1 MPEKQ
6 LTVRSIIFGLVG
18 MLLIT
23 SSSMFLA
30 LKIGT
35 MPWPMLF
42 ATILSMTILGR
53 FKGSSNQEISIT
65 ETIMASGAMVAGG
78 IVFTIPGIWIINPEA
93 KISFIP
99 IAVMSLCGVLLGVL
113 FSALYRNRLIVEQQ
127 LVFPHGNAVFETIA
141 TGIKK
146 GKDSLKLIISMGFSA
161 VFAAIRDI
169 AKLFPARLVFFKGNS
184 FVQPVS
190 MWLSPM
196 ALSIGAM
203 ISRVSAFVWL
213 GGTLVS
219 YLVFTP
225 IAMKTGWFSNFTA
238 VNDFRQNIG
247 IGIVIG
253 TGLGV
258 FVKAIFDII
267 VKKKKNTKTAP
278 ENSVNSASSASS
290 GKTTSSIKST
300 KTIGLILGVAL
311 ACIILLAVGTELTIL
326 QALLVVAGAGLT
338 TLLSGMLTGECGT
351 NPLEV
356 FGILVMLA
364 SSMLLKTS
372 SMALFLTA
380 GTVSVA
386 CGLTGVMMND
396 FKSGYKLGTDT
407 KQQIIAEIIGAV
419 VGAIFSSAMLFVIKK
434 SIGTFG
440 TDTYPAPQAAAVASL
455 VRGGQNNPELLWAII
470 AGAILYLLH
479 VPSATLGL
487 GIYMPIHIS
496 ISMGFGAIISVI
508 LDKTGKVQ
516 DKDINLI
523 SSGFMGGEGVVGVIV
538 AIISIFS

>member
-6 LTVRSIIFGLVG
+6 LTARSIIFGLVG

-78 IVFTIPGIWIINPEA
+78 IVFTIPGIWMLNPDA
-93 KISFIP
+93 KIPFLP
-99 IAVMSLCGVLLGVL
+99 IAVMSVCGVLLGIL
-113 FSALYRNRLIVEQQ
+113 FSALYRSRLIVEQQ
-127 LVFPHGNAVFETIA
+127 LVFPHGNAVFETIS

-161 VFAAIRDI
+161 LFAAVRDI
-169 AKLFPARLVFFKGNS
+169 LQLFPARLTLFAGNS
-184 FVQPVS
+184 LVQPVS
-190 MWLSPM
+190 LWLSPM

-203 ISRVSAFVWL
+203 ISRLSAFVWL
-213 GGTLVS
+213 GGTLFA

-225 IAMKTGWFSNFTA
+225 IAMKAGWFSDFTA

-253 TGLGV
+253 TGVGV
-258 FVKAIFDII
+258 FIKAIFDIV
-267 VKKKKNTKTAP
+267 VKKLAKKEEKKSEKTAS
-278 ENSVNSASSASS
+278 EGS
-290 GKTTSSIKST
+290 GNKTKN
-300 KTIGLILGVAL
+300 IGLILGVSVG
-311 ACIILLAVGTELTIL
+311 CVILLTAGTELSFA
-326 QALLVVAGAGLT
+326 QALLAVAGAGLT

-372 SMALFLTA
+372 GTALFLTA

-396 FKSGYKLGTDT
+396 FKSGYKLGTDS
-407 KQQIIAEIIGAV
+407 KQQLLAETIGALA
-419 VGAIFSSAMLFVIKK
+419 GALLSTAMLFVIKK

-440 TDTYPAPQAAAVASL
+440 TDSYPAPQAAAVASL
-455 VRGGQNNPELLWAII
+455 VKGGQNNPELLWAIL
-470 AGAILYLLH
+470 AGAILYLLK

-496 ISMGFGAIISVI
+496 ISMGFGAIAAVI
-508 LDKTGKVQ
+508 MDKTGKVQ

>member
-53 FKGSSNQEISIT
+53 FKGSSNQEINIT
-65 ETIMASGAMVAGG
+65 ETIMASGAMVSGG

-93 KISFIP
+93 KISFLP
-99 IAVMSLCGVLLGVL
+99 IAIMSICGVILGIL
-113 FSALYRNRLIVEQQ
+113 FSALYRKRLIVEQG
-127 LVFPHGNAVFETIA
+127 LVFPHGNAVFETIS

-161 VFAAIRDI
+161 VFAAVRDI
-169 AKLFPARLVFFKGNS
+169 AKLFPSRLVFFGGNS

-203 ISRVSAFVWL
+203 ISRLSAFVWL
-213 GGTLVS
+213 GGTLFA
-219 YLVFTP
+219 YLIFTP
-225 IAMKTGWFSNFTA
+225 IAMKAGWFASFTA

-258 FVKAIFDII
+258 FIKAIFDIV
-267 VKKKKNTKTAP
+267 VKKVSKKNAKAVA
-278 ENSVNSASSASS
+278 ENSANVGKSWNSSKSS
-290 GKTTSSIKST
+290 
-300 KTIGLILGVAL
+300 KTIVLIFGVAVV
-311 ACIILLAVGTELTIL
+311 CTILLTIGTELTIL

-396 FKSGYKLGTDT
+396 FKAGYKLGTNT
-407 KQQIIAEIIGAV
+407 KQQIIAESIGAIM
-419 VGAIFSSAMLFVIKK
+419 GAIFSSAMLFVIKK

-455 VRGGQNNPELLWAII
+455 VSGGQNNPELLWAII

-496 ISMGFGAIISVI
+496 ISMGFGAIIAVI
-508 LDKTGKVQ
+508 MDKTGKVQ
-516 DKDINLI
+516 NKDINLV